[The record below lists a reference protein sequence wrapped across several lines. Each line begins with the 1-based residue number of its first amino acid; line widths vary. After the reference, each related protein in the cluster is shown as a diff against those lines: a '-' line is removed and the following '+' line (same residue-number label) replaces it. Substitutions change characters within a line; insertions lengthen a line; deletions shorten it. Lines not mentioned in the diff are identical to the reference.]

1 MKLDLKSLYKQK
13 IVPSLIEE
21 FGYKNIEQVPK
32 LVKISVNRG
41 VGEASKNSKELDSSL
56 EELTLIVGQAP
67 TINKASKSVAGF
79 KIRDGM
85 PIGTSVTLR
94 KEQMYNFL
102 TKLIHIVLPRIRD
115 FRGIN
120 PNGFDGRGN
129 YNLGLKE
136 QLKYRGKKD
145 AGKTCTM
152 TVSVAPE
159 PRLVSVCLGFGSSF
173 WSKSSAQLGSLSF
186 SKSSYLKNSANT
198 SFLKNFEKQHWQST
212 VLMGKFQFF
221 LSTMAPEDHF
231 QPKD

>member
-13 IVPSLIEE
+13 IIPSLIDE

-41 VGEASKNSKELDSSL
+41 VGEASKNSKELDSSA
-56 EELTLIVGQAP
+56 EELGLIVGQQP
-67 TINKASKSVAGF
+67 TINMASKSVAGF

-85 PIGTSVTLR
+85 AIGTSVTLR
-94 KEQMYNFL
+94 KDQMYTFL

-136 QLKYRGKKD
+136 QLIFPEISYDDVTQIRGLDISIVTTARTDEEARALLK
-145 AGKTCTM
+145 
-152 TVSVAPE
+152 S
-159 PRLVSVCLGFGSSF
+159 FGMPF
-173 WSKSSAQLGSLSF
+173 TA
-186 SKSSYLKNSANT
+186 A
-198 SFLKNFEKQHWQST
+198 
-212 VLMGKFQFF
+212 
-221 LSTMAPEDHF
+221 
-231 QPKD
+231 